1 MKTPALNI
9 VAVIFS
15 EEMLVSSL
23 TLKWKSLLA
32 AILICSAPAWAAE
45 QVGIADFSS
54 AVDASSIPA
63 GWQVKEKSG
72 KADFSVVKDDG
83 VAAVRLR
90 SANTSFS
97 LQKEAHLNLNDY
109 PILTW
114 KWKVTKLPDGG
125 DFRKS
130 ATDDQAAQLFIAF
143 SKTRAIVY
151 IWDTTAL
158 QGTMGDAAAPFF
170 MSIKAVVVRSGKSG
184 TGSWITETRNIYD
197 DYKKLF
203 GGEPEDVSGVRIQTN
218 SQHTGTSAES
228 YFADIA
234 FKKR

>member
-1 MKTPALNI
+1 MSPLA
-9 VAVIFS
+9 
-15 EEMLVSSL
+15 
-23 TLKWKSLLA
+23 LKWKGMLVAL
-32 AILICSAPAWAAE
+32 LICSAPVWAAD
-45 QVGIADFSS
+45 QVVIADFSF
-54 AVDASSIPA
+54 AADAPVVPA

-72 KADFSVVKDDG
+72 KADFAVVKEDD
-83 VAAVRLR
+83 VVAVRLK

-97 LQKEAHLNLNDY
+97 LQKEVHVDLKQY

-114 KWKVTKLPDGG
+114 KWKVIKLPDGG

-130 ATDDQAAQLFIAF
+130 DTDDQAAQLFIAF
-143 SKTRAIVY
+143 SKTCAIVY
-151 IWDTTAL
+151 IWDTTAP

-170 MSIKAVVVRSGKSG
+170 MSIKAVVVRSGKTG

-197 DYKKLF
+197 DYKKF
-203 GGEPEDVSGVRIQTN
+203 FAGEPGDVSGVRIQTN

-228 YFADIA
+228 YFADIV